1 MILDPLLFL
10 SFYSDPNYFKTTI
23 SKMRLRQHQ
32 IEIIRQAVADLAGDD
47 AQVSLFGSR
56 TDDSAHGGDIDLLVE
71 LPRSVGESAWL
82 RARISGRI
90 SLKLGG
96 RKVDVVLS
104 APNLAHLPIHDVAK
118 KQGIAL

>member
-1 MILDPLLFL
+1 
-10 SFYSDPNYFKTTI
+10 
-23 SKMRLRQHQ
+23 MRLKTYQV
-32 IEIIRQAVADLAGDD
+32 EIIRRVVAELAGDD

-56 TDDSAHGGDIDLLVE
+56 TDDNARGGDIDLLVE
-71 LPRSVGESAWL
+71 IPHPVDESAWL
-82 RARISGRI
+82 SARISGRI
-90 SLKLGG
+90 SLRLGG

>member
-1 MILDPLLFL
+1 MCFCLL
-10 SFYSDPNYFKTTI
+10 TTI
-23 SKMRLRQHQ
+23 GLGVTLLIKTIIGKMRLKQHQ
-32 IEIIRQAVADLAGDD
+32 IEIIRRAVADLAGGD

-56 TDDSAHGGDIDLLVE
+56 TDDNAHGGDIDLLVE
-71 LPRSVGESAWL
+71 LPHPVGESAWL

-90 SLKLGG
+90 SLRLGG